1 MSTEGVTLS
10 RRALVSGGLVLLVAG
25 FATRTLFFGDV
36 ASARSVGQGSSVVTE
51 GPRLDA
57 SGVPVGFARTQ
68 NGARDAA
75 IAYVQ
80 MGDLVLSLDPSAAAG
95 VLRRVAS
102 RESSDEFVQ
111 SELFGF
117 AQLRDAL
124 GRGSGPIR
132 LRVGVVATRVDAFSP
147 DRAEVR
153 LWRVAI
159 LSRDGMTNPG
169 EQWAMVIYDL
179 VWEQGDWKIWSETD
193 VPGPDPA
200 ASSSQLAT
208 PSELEAALAGFEPV
222 GMP

>member
-1 MSTEGVTLS
+1 MSSTGVALS
-10 RRALVSGGLVLLVAG
+10 RRALVSGALVMLIVG
-25 FATRTLFFGDV
+25 FATKTLFFRDIANTKPAGR
-36 ASARSVGQGSSVVTE
+36 ASSVVTE
-51 GPRLDA
+51 APRLDA
-57 SGVPVGFARTQ
+57 SGVPVGFARSQ
-68 NGARDAA
+68 AGARDAA

-80 MGDLVLSLDPSAAAG
+80 MGDLVLSLDPSTAAN

-102 RESSDEFVQ
+102 REGSVQFVQ
-111 SELFGF
+111 SELAGF
-117 AQLRDAL
+117 TRLRDAL

-132 LRVGVVATRVDAFSP
+132 LRVGVIATRVDAFLQ

-159 LSRDGMTNPG
+159 LSRDGMSNPG
-169 EQWAMVIYDL
+169 EQWATVTYDL
-179 VWEQGDWKIWSETD
+179 VWEQGNWKIWSETD